1 VRDGVPSRII
11 FVRVKPYFVTYF
23 ALSRNIWILV
33 VSVQRQREKGP
44 TSGLGFIAELH
55 TWAGFWLEFA
65 LKVS

>member
-1 VRDGVPSRII
+1 
-11 FVRVKPYFVTYF
+11 VTCF